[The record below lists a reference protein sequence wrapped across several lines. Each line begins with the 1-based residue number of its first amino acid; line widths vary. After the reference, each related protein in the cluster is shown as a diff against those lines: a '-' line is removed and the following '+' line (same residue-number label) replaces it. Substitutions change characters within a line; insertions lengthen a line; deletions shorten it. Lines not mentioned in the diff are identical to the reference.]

1 MARACVPSEARA
13 QQATDAACTITTVS
27 HTYPVT
33 ILRRTAHALCA
44 GFAHSRLRSP
54 RRTVAVSLWFT
65 ALRAVSVLASVSVSV
80 DMSGKVEED
89 AGAGETAVMPTLFL
103 SHGGGTCAWC

>member
-1 MARACVPSEARA
+1 MHHHNRVTHVPRHHPSSHRTRTLCRVRALTP
-13 QQATDAACTITTVS
+13 
-27 HTYPVT
+27 P
-33 ILRRTAHALCA
+33 
-44 GFAHSRLRSP
+44 SP